1 MRKDLKVFQANSFVE
16 SRQTYT
22 VQEKR
27 LLSTLIAH
35 IKPSDEEF
43 VKYDISIEDLAMVSK
58 TTKENFYNITDDI
71 TDSLMSK
78 IIKIDTDDKKGFK
91 KFHVISRA
99 EYQDGVLSLQI
110 HSDMNNIFLKLQESK
125 QFTAYNLVDFIALS
139 STHAQRI
146 YELLKQYE
154 HSKQK
159 ERTITI
165 DDLKKMLGID
175 KKYKIYSAFKEKVL
189 DIALKQIGEHTTL
202 RYQWEG
208 KKTGRKITSIRF
220 YNISIAGKT
229 THTKEDEA
237 QFLQN
242 KVGDK
247 FYHPAADKII
257 EIFTIERKDG
267 KICVTDS
274 TQQTY
279 NFKDMEQLNNGI
291 AIAMRKKIKEGK

>member
-43 VKYDISIEDLAMVSK
+43 ITYNISIEDLATVSK
-58 TTKENFYNITDDI
+58 TSKHNFYNIADDI

-78 IIKIDTDDKKGFK
+78 IIKINIDDKKGFK

-99 EYQDGVLSLQI
+99 EYQEGILSLQI
-110 HSDMNNIFLKLQESK
+110 HSDMNDIFLKLQESK
-125 QFTAYNLVDFIALS
+125 QFTAYHLVDFISLT

-159 ERTITI
+159 ERTLTI
-165 DDLKKMLGID
+165 DNLKKMLGID
-175 KKYKIYSAFKEKVL
+175 KKYARYIDFKRKVL
-189 DIALKQIGEHTTL
+189 DIALKQIEEYTTL

-208 KKTGRKITSIRF
+208 KKTGRKITSIHF
-220 YNISIAGKT
+220 FDIKVAGKNAP
-229 THTKEDEA
+229 TKKEETK
-237 QFLQN
+237 FLQN
-242 KVGDK
+242 KVGDE
-247 FYHPAADKII
+247 FYFVPENRTVVIA
-257 EIFTIERKDG
+257 TIEEKDG
-267 KICVTDS
+267 KIRVTDS
-274 TQQTY
+274 IHQAY
-279 NFKDMEQLNNGI
+279 SFKNIKQLNDGI
-291 AIAMRKKIKEGK
+291 AIAIGKNIQEEK